1 MARDDAKLAPDW
13 PNVAQDGPNMASR
26 KPDEGPKKAPRKPQD
41 SPQRRQVGPKS
52 HPREPNKAPS
62 GPEAGGSQMAWRRL
76 ASQGPKFRDAPS
88 ETHVVQGGVGG
99 RGRKPG
105 SGGGNTR
112 EGEQANRTISQPCRP
127 YGGWRICVYAYVCVC
142 VSIEASL
149 CILRRRPL
157 L

>member
-76 ASQGPKFRDAPS
+76 ASQGPEFRDAPS